1 VCLRTHRKE
10 YNEGNDLR
18 IEDYEFEELKTRA
31 ALADLLV
38 SVAEQIREGKNLELP
53 MPTLKEGT
61 IVMAIGEPIETEI
74 EVSLRKHF
82 THVKIGLEW
91 EKPESKEE

>member
-1 VCLRTHRKE
+1 M
-10 YNEGNDLR
+10 R

-31 ALADLLV
+31 ALADLL
-38 SVAEQIREGKNLELP
+38 SSMADQIRDGKSLELP
-53 MPTLKEGT
+53 MPTLKEGQ
-61 IVMAIGEPIETEI
+61 IVVALGEPIETEI
-74 EVSLRKHF
+74 EISLRKHF